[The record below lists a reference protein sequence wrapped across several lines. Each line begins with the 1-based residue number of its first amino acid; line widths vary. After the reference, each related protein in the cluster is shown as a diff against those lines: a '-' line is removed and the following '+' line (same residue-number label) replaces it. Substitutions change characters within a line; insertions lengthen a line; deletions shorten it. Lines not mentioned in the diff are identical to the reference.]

1 MIVNLEF
8 INKSAPEIKKPLVIA
23 AMQDMGNVGSIVVNF
38 INKSLGT
45 TPFRHVKS
53 TRPPYVYD
61 RGGFIEIPE
70 EKWEYRFGN
79 DFIIFGG
86 GSGQPQQNDELNEL
100 CQDVIDTAKKYE
112 AKFIYT
118 VGGFHTSR
126 QFGKYPTTYVTTT
139 SKSLLDQVQRLGIE
153 TTPQESVITGFNGLI
168 LGYAKLNGING
179 MGLYGELLE
188 PNIPQYRAAKSII
201 QTLEKLTYQKLGNLN
216 ELDVK
221 AEAVD
226 SQLKGGVKDDY
237 DL

>member
-1 MIVNLEF
+1 MARLEF
-8 INKSAPEIKKPLVIA
+8 INISEPEIKKPLVIA

-45 TPFRHVKS
+45 APFRHVKS

-86 GSGQPQQNDELNEL
+86 GPGQPQQNDELNEL
-100 CQDVIDTAKKYE
+100 CQDVIDIAKKYD

-126 QFGKYPTTYVTTT
+126 QFGKRPTTYVTTT
-139 SKSLLDQVQRLGIE
+139 SKNLLDQVQKLGIE

-179 MGLYGELLE
+179 MGLYLSL
-188 PNIPQYRAAKSII
+188 IHI
-201 QTLEKLTYQKLGNLN
+201 
-216 ELDVK
+216 
-221 AEAVD
+221 
-226 SQLKGGVKDDY
+226 
-237 DL
+237 

>member
-1 MIVNLEF
+1 MEF
-8 INKSAPEIKKPLVIA
+8 INKLEPDLNKPLIIA

-38 INKSLGT
+38 INKGLST
-45 TPFRHVKS
+45 VPFRSVKS
-53 TRPPYVYD
+53 TRPPYVFD
-61 RGGFIEIPE
+61 KGGYIEIPE
-70 EKWEYRFGN
+70 EFWEYRYGN
-79 DFIIFGG
+79 DIIVFGG
-86 GSGQPQQNDELNEL
+86 GRGQPEQTDELNQL
-100 CQDVIDTAKKYE
+100 CQDVINTAKKYD

-118 VGGFHTSR
+118 VGGFHTSK
-126 QFGKYPTTYVTTT
+126 QFGKHPTTYVTTT

-153 TTPQESVITGFNGLI
+153 STPQESVITGFNGLI

-201 QTLEKLTYQKLGNLN
+201 QTLEKLTYQKLGDLS

-221 AEAVD
+221 ADAVD
-226 SQLKGGVKDDY
+226 KQLGSGMKDDY

>member
-1 MIVNLEF
+1 VIDSLEF
-8 INKSAPEIKKPLVIA
+8 INKLEPEIKRPLVIA

-70 EKWEYRFGN
+70 EKWEYRFGS

-86 GSGQPQQNDELNEL
+86 GPGQPQQND
-100 CQDVIDTAKKYE
+100 

-126 QFGKYPTTYVTTT
+126 QFGKHPTTYVTTT

-201 QTLEKLTYQKLGNLN
+201 QTLEKLTYQKLGNSS
-216 ELDVK
+216 ELDAK
-221 AEAVD
+221 ADAVD
-226 SQLKGGVKDDY
+226 NQLKGSMKDDY
-237 DL
+237 DF